1 MEQNYGGRFGSLH
14 KFFDE
19 QDKKNGIAPDKTFQE
34 LVTEKRDKILNN
46 LRNKLAGYQ
55 TTAQQKAV
63 ERTLA
68 SLKDQVSKGEIT
80 GNELTEAE
88 RMINDPTL
96 IKVSP
101 LDEDFGDNLSLVKH
115 LLSLIANPDRATA
128 EADKADFLAAMKGFG
143 ERNAKN

>member
-1 MEQNYGGRFGSLH
+1 MEQNYGGRFGFLH
-14 KFFDE
+14 KVFDE

-101 LDEDFGDNLSLVKH
+101 LDEDYGDNLSLVKH

-128 EADKADFLAAMKGFG
+128 EADKADFLAAMKGYG
-143 ERNAKN
+143 ERNEKK

>member
-14 KFFDE
+14 KVFDE

-101 LDEDFGDNLSLVKH
+101 LDEDYGDNLSLVKH

-128 EADKADFLAAMKGFG
+128 EADKADFLAAMKGYG
-143 ERNAKN
+143 ERNARK

>member
-1 MEQNYGGRFGSLH
+1 MEQNYGGRFGSLL
-14 KFFDE
+14 KFLEE

-34 LVTEKRDKILNN
+34 LVAEKQEKILNN

-80 GNELTEAE
+80 VNELTEAE

-115 LLSLIANPDRATA
+115 LLSLIANPDRAIE
-128 EADKADFLAAMKGFG
+128 EADQAEFLAAMKGFG
-143 ERNAKN
+143 ERNARK

>member
-101 LDEDFGDNLSLVKH
+101 LDEDYGDNLSLVKH
-115 LLSLIANPDRATA
+115 LLSLTANPDRATA
-128 EADKADFLAAMKGFG
+128 EADKADFLAAMKGYG
-143 ERNAKN
+143 ERNAKK

>member
-101 LDEDFGDNLSLVKH
+101 LDEDFGENLSLVKH

-143 ERNAKN
+143 ERNARK

>member
-14 KFFDE
+14 KFLDE
-19 QDKKNGIAPDKTFQE
+19 QNKKNGIAPDKTFQE

-68 SLKDQVSKGEIT
+68 SLKDQVSKGELT

-101 LDEDFGDNLSLVKH
+101 IDEDYGDNLSLVKH
-115 LLSLIANPDRATA
+115 LLSLIANPDRATE
-128 EADKADFLAAMKGFG
+128 EADKADFLAAMKGYG
-143 ERNAKN
+143 ERNAKK

>member
-55 TTAQQKAV
+55 TTAKQKAV

-101 LDEDFGDNLSLVKH
+101 LDEDYGDNLSLVKH

-128 EADKADFLAAMKGFG
+128 EADKADFLAAMKGYG
-143 ERNAKN
+143 ERNAKK

>member
-1 MEQNYGGRFGSLH
+1 MEQNYGGRFGRLL
-14 KFFDE
+14 KVFEE

-46 LRNKLAGYQ
+46 LRKKLAGYQ

-115 LLSLIANPDRATA
+115 LISLIANPDRAIE
-128 EADKADFLAAMKGFG
+128 EADQADFLAAMKGFG
-143 ERNAKN
+143 ERNARK

>member
-143 ERNAKN
+143 ERNARK

>member
-34 LVTEKRDKILNN
+34 LMTEKRDKILNN

-128 EADKADFLAAMKGFG
+128 EADKADFLAAMKDYG
-143 ERNAKN
+143 ERNARK

>member
-101 LDEDFGDNLSLVKH
+101 LDEDYGDNLSLVKH

-128 EADKADFLAAMKGFG
+128 EADKADFLAAMKGYG
-143 ERNAKN
+143 ERNAKK

>member
-68 SLKDQVSKGEIT
+68 SLKDQVSNGEIT

-115 LLSLIANPDRATA
+115 LLSLIANPDRATE
-128 EADKADFLAAMKGFG
+128 EADQADFLAAMKGFG
-143 ERNAKN
+143 ERNARK

>member
-128 EADKADFLAAMKGFG
+128 EADKADFLAAMKGYG
-143 ERNAKN
+143 ERNAKK